1 MQAARMRRRQ
11 KIIQAQVEEQ
21 LQLEHVIKEQ
31 AQMRQAQVEHTE
43 VEQLIPEQARVEEAQ
58 VEQQGWEG
66 QVDGTA
72 EPLQE
77 DTAAANTSPAPYLV
91 SRCIKHTHTHT
102 HTPREKGYA
111 S

>member
-1 MQAARMRRRQ
+1 MRRRQ

-31 AQMRQAQVEHTE
+31 AQMRQAQAEHTE
-43 VEQLIPEQARVEEAQ
+43 VEQLILVQDQVEEAQVEEAQ

-102 HTPREKGYA
+102 HTKGERVC
-111 S
+111 